1 MRTNSKLLWAKL
13 LSLAGWLA
21 MASVAWA
28 HAAEK
33 GVATLY
39 LLTTTAADFFG
50 RRGYEAVPRSA
61 APAAIAATPQFR
73 DLCPASSV
81 LMRKAIGKPR

>member
-1 MRTNSKLLWAKL
+1 MTHAPPMDRARC
-13 LSLAGWLA
+13 LALDA
-21 MASVAWA
+21 EA

-33 GVATLY
+33 GVETLY
-39 LLTTTAADFFG
+39 LLTTTAADFFA

-81 LMRKAIGKPR
+81 LMRKTIGKLR